1 MNNNVTVLYVD
12 DEPINL
18 ELFEINYEFRYNVIT
33 AESGEVALVKLR
45 ENKDVAVVV
54 TDLKMPGMDGLSFV
68 KLAKQEFNNIPFIIL
83 TGFDISK
90 ELIEALNSG
99 LIVKYLYK
107 PFDVDE
113 MGKIIDELAV
123 KPA

>member
-1 MNNNVTVLYVD
+1 MNSNVTVLYVD

-18 ELFEINYEFRYNVIT
+18 ELFEINYEFKYNVIT

-107 PFDVDE
+107 PFNVDE

>member
-1 MNNNVTVLYVD
+1 MNSNVTVLYVD

-45 ENKDVAVVV
+45 ESKDVAVVV